1 MLQTI
6 SNGEKTITVAKQQKL
21 KEIKTKLFD
30 ATDGP
35 NGIGRT
41 TIIVCHLSVWRTTQE
56 KGQTF
61 RG

>member
-30 ATDGP
+30 ATDSP
-35 NGIGRT
+35 NGIVRT
-41 TIIVCHLSVWRTTQE
+41 TIIVCYLSVWRTTQE